1 MARESVHAERQE
13 RSDEIKT
20 PRNQGHSLSSSS
32 AHEELDVQRERERE
46 REREGGVRGTT
57 RDFISFA
64 TRRAPLAAVLRGA
77 VPAWEELRRRVTTE

>member
-1 MARESVHAERQE
+1 M
-13 RSDEIKT
+13 RSRHQEIKAT
-20 PRNQGHSLSSSS
+20 RCRRPRPTRSSTYS
-32 AHEELDVQRERERE
+32 ERERE